1 MNAPS
6 FTPFFLSLYL
16 FLSHS
21 FSLTLIYSVG
31 VKNEAREGAV
41 FVVVASVGFATI
53 QFDVDF
59 IASVQMQ
66 NHTVRGVVIVL
77 ISILSDRAGSYL
89 HERERKPT
97 RRFSKQKRISVQLC
111 RSRFSW
117 LAWFC

>member
-6 FTPFFLSLYL
+6 FTSCFLSLYL
-16 FLSHS
+16 FLSRS
-21 FSLTLIYSVG
+21 FSFTLIFSVG

-41 FVVVASVGFATI
+41 FVVVAPVGFATI

-77 ISILSDRAGSYL
+77 ISILSDRAGSHL
-89 HERERKPT
+89 HEHK
-97 RRFSKQKRISVQLC
+97 SKQGGSVTENNVCLTQ
-111 RSRFSW
+111 SVKV
-117 LAWFC
+117 